1 MTRVSAILLA
11 AGESRRMGELNK
23 LELPVRGEPLL
34 RRTARTLLA
43 SRVLEVIVVLGHEA
57 ARARRLL
64 DGLTVSCIEN
74 KGYHDGQMTS
84 VWLGLDALSVACD
97 GVMICLADQPLLTAA
112 DINVLIDAFGQ
123 RSRGSVLV
131 PVFAGQRGNPIIL
144 AHEHRAAILDGERN
158 LGCKRLIEHN
168 PKLVTTVDMPNDHV
182 VFDLDTPGDYA
193 TLQYRLQGRQQS
205 AAAQ

>member
-23 LELPVRGEPLL
+23 LELPVCGEPLL

-43 SRVLEVIVVLGHEA
+43 SRLIEVVVVLGHEA

-64 DGLTVSCIEN
+64 DGLTVTVVEN
-74 KGYHDGQMTS
+74 RQYHAGQMTS
-84 VWLGLDALSVACD
+84 VWLGLDALDVACE
-97 GVMICLADQPLLTAA
+97 GVMVCLADQPLLTAA
-112 DINVLIDAFGQ
+112 DINALIDGFGQ
-123 RSRGSVLV
+123 RRRGSVLV

-144 AHEHRAAILDGERN
+144 AQEHRAEILDAERN
-158 LGCKRLIEHN
+158 LGCRRLIERN
-168 PKLVTTVDMPNDHV
+168 PGLVTTIEMPNDHV

-193 TLQYRLQGRQQS
+193 ALQCLLQGGTQRVV
-205 AAAQ
+205 AQ

>member
-34 RRTARTLLA
+34 RRTACTLLA
-43 SRVLEVIVVLGHEA
+43 SRLLEVIVVLGHEA

-64 DGLTVSCIEN
+64 DGLAVSVVEN

-84 VWLGLDALSVACD
+84 VCQGLDALSVACD

-131 PVFAGQRGNPIIL
+131 PVFAGQRGNPIVL

-158 LGCKRLIEHN
+158 LGCKRLIERN
-168 PKLVTTVDMPNDHV
+168 PELVTTIAMPNDHV

-193 TLQYRLQGRQQS
+193 ALQCLLQDRLQP